1 MPRSNRSLT
10 APDVRA
16 HIRDHVFGTASV
28 TAADPVAARHSVGIE
43 LEWLTGYRG
52 QHQRLS
58 LDQAQAVVADL
69 SPLPKGSLVTVE
81 PGGQLE
87 LSSAPF
93 ASVNDALAGTA
104 TDLYVLDQ
112 ACADRRIDLFALGA
126 DPVRPPERIVT
137 APRYSVMEAH
147 FDQHGRAG
155 RTMMCNT
162 AAIQLNVGLGD
173 ECDTHTRWRL
183 ANVLGPVL
191 VACFANS
198 PFADS
203 RPSGWRSTRLRT
215 WWTLD
220 PSRSAPVRLDGDP
233 CERWTDYALDATVML
248 IRTGDRYESTG
259 ASLSFGRWLTDG
271 HEFGWPALDDLA
283 YHLTTLFPPVRPR
296 GWLELRMFD
305 ALPTPFWQVAVAVTC
320 ALLDDTDHAETLVA
334 LVAGTEHLWVDA
346 AQLGL
351 GHPALQR
358 AAVAVF
364 EHALATLRN
373 AGDEN
378 ADLTSLYFDRWVARG
393 RCPADDRLDQWRRD
407 GTLFPPRE
415 SPVPYGVDALT
426 VAAGSGR

>member
-1 MPRSNRSLT
+1 MTRTTRTLR
-10 APDVRA
+10 APDVHT

-28 TAADPVAARHSVGIE
+28 AAADPHAARHSVGIE

-52 QHQRLS
+52 EHQRLS

-69 SPLPKGSLVTVE
+69 SPLPNASLVTVE

-93 ASVNDALAGTA
+93 ASVNEALAATA

-112 ACADRRIDLFALGA
+112 ACAHRRIDLFALGA
-126 DPVRPPERIVT
+126 DPIRVPERIVT
-137 APRYSVMEAH
+137 AARYEVMEAY
-147 FDQHGRAG
+147 FDQLGRAG
-155 RTMMCNT
+155 RTMMSNT

-173 ECDTHTRWRL
+173 ERVAASRWHL
-183 ANVLGPVL
+183 ANALGPVL

-198 PFADS
+198 PFADG

-215 WWTLD
+215 WWALD
-220 PSRSAPVRLDGDP
+220 PGRSAPVPVHGDP
-233 CERWTDYALDATVML
+233 VDRFTEYALAANVML
-248 IRTGDRYESTG
+248 VRTGDHHAPTG
-259 ASLSFGRWLTDG
+259 RPLPFGRWITDG
-271 HEFGWPALDDLA
+271 HELGWPDLDDLA

-305 ALPTPFWQVAVAVTC
+305 ALPTPFWQVAVAITC
-320 ALLDDTDHAETLVA
+320 ALLDDTDGAPGLA
-334 LVAGTEHLWVDA
+334 DLDAGTEDLWVDA

-351 GHPALQR
+351 GHPALHR
-358 AAVAVF
+358 AAVDVF
-364 EHALATLRN
+364 THALDRLTDAD
-373 AGDEN
+373 DEN
-378 ADLTSLYFDRWVARG
+378 ADLASLYFDRWVARG